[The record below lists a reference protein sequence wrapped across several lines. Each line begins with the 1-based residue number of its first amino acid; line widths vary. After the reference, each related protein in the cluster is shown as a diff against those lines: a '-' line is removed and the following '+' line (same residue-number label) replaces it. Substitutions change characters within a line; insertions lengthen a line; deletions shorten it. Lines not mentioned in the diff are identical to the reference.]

1 MAEPPVSAPAS
12 RGTMNALRRAARHP
26 LLARVVL
33 RPRVRATIARVLA
46 LRFLS
51 AAFATTTPLA
61 FVGAELLGQA
71 RGPRPRTHTLRG
83 SGRPVVVTHGRDLE
97 AFYELFHRGEYQA
110 PDELAPLLSR
120 ERVST
125 VLDVGANV
133 GMFSIWAATQWPQAR
148 IVAFEPDPTN
158 VATMRHGLAV
168 SGVSVDLIDAAAGI
182 THGTVTFVGELGGGS
197 HIAAVGERGISV
209 PMVDLFDYL
218 AEADFL
224 KLDIEGGEWPI
235 LADPRLAESGPLVI
249 AMEYHRVGAPFLP
262 ALDAARAA
270 LESAGFTTGHAR
282 PNEWGHGILWAWN

>member
-12 RGTMNALRRAARHP
+12 RGAMNALRRAARHP
-26 LLARVVL
+26 LLAGVVL
-33 RPRVRATIARVLA
+33 RPQVRATIARVLA
-46 LRFLS
+46 LRFLT
-51 AAFATTTPLA
+51 AARATTTPLA
-61 FVGAELLGQA
+61 FVSVELLGQA
-71 RGPRPRTHTLRG
+71 SRPCARTHTLRG
-83 SGRPVVVTHGRDLE
+83 SGRAVVVTHGRDLE
-97 AFYELFHRGEYQA
+97 AFYELFHRGEYQP

-120 ERVST
+120 ERVKT

-168 SGVSVDLIDAAAGI
+168 SGVSVDLIEAAAG
-182 THGTVTFVGELGGGS
+182 TTKGTVTFVGDLGGGS
-197 HIAAVGERGISV
+197 HIASAGEQGMAVA
-209 PMVDLFDYL
+209 MVDLFDYL
-218 AEADFL
+218 SEADFL

-235 LADPRLAESGPLVI
+235 LTDPRLAETGPLVI

-262 ALDAARAA
+262 ALNAARAA
-270 LESAGFTTGHAR
+270 LQTAGFSTGHAR